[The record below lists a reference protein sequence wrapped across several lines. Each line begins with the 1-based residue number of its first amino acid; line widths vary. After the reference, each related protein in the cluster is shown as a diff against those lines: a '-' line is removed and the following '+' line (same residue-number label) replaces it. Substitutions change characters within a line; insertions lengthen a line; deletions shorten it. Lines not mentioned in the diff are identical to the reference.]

1 MKQKKKLGI
10 IIAIVAAVLV
20 VGVIIFFCTKAKWNK
35 FTGRNVRGKRLS

>member
-20 VGVIIFFCTKAKWNK
+20 VDFFCTKAKWNK
-35 FTGRNVRGKRLS
+35 FTGRNVR